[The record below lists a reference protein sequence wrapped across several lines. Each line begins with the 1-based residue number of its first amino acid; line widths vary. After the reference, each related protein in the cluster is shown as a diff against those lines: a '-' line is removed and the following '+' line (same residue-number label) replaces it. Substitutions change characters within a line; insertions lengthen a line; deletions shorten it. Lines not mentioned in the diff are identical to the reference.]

1 MFREFTIYLLNRNLF
16 SIMDSDF
23 LTWLF
28 FGGGIALMVLEAV
41 LPGGVAFFLGLS
53 GVGIGVLRFLGLLAD
68 PISATMA
75 WLFSSVA
82 LTIAIRPFIK
92 KYFRGDTFY
101 KFADED
107 YEAIDQIV
115 EVVESINDLDNS
127 GRIRFNGISWQ
138 ARTTDGTIAAGS
150 KARISYRENTTWI
163 VEKVDELEPSKNRL
177 KNPKTN

>member
-1 MFREFTIYLLNRNLF
+1 ME
-16 SIMDSDF
+16 SDF

-28 FGGGIALMVLEAV
+28 LGGGILLMILEAV

-53 GVGIGVLRFLGLLAD
+53 GLGVGVLRFLGFLSD
-68 PISATMA
+68 PFSATLT

-82 LTIAIRPFIK
+82 LTIAIRPLIR
-92 KYFRGDTFY
+92 KYFKGDTFY

-107 YEAIDQIV
+107 YEAIDQV
-115 EVVESINDLDNS
+115 VDVVETINDTDNS

-138 ARTTDGTIAAGS
+138 ARTIDGEIPAGS

-163 VEKVDELEPSKNRL
+163 VEQADEL
-177 KNPKTN
+177 NPPKKRIKES

>member
-1 MFREFTIYLLNRNLF
+1 ME
-16 SIMDSDF
+16 SDF

-28 FGGGIALMVLEAV
+28 LGGGILLMILEAV

-53 GVGIGVLRFLGLLAD
+53 GLGVGVLRFLGFLSD
-68 PISATMA
+68 PVTATLT

-92 KYFRGDTFY
+92 KYFKGDTFY

-115 EVVESINDLDNS
+115 DVVEAINDTDNS

-138 ARTTDGTIAAGS
+138 ARTIDGNIPAGS
-150 KARISYRENTTWI
+150 KAKISYRENTTWI
-163 VEKVDELEPSKNRL
+163 VEQTEEPEPSKNRL
-177 KNPKTN
+177 KES

>member
-1 MFREFTIYLLNRNLF
+1 
-16 SIMDSDF
+16 MDSELITWIF
-23 LTWLF
+23 LA
-28 FGGGIALMVLEAV
+28 GGILLMILEAV

-53 GVGIGVLRFLGLLAD
+53 GVGIGILRFLGFFSD
-68 PISATMA
+68 PVSATMA

-92 KYFRGDTFY
+92 KYFRGDTSY

-107 YEAIDQIV
+107 YEAIDQV
-115 EVVESINDLDNS
+115 VDVVETVNDLDNT

-138 ARTTDGTIAAGS
+138 ARTTEGTIPAGT

-163 VEKVDELEPSKNRL
+163 VEQVDELEPAKNRL
-177 KNPKTN
+177 KNPKTE